1 MKILLMEDDEILN
14 EVITTSLNEK
24 GYDVFSAYDGEEAE
38 SAICESNFDLFLFD
52 VNVPDINGFDLLKNL
67 RKRHIKVPTIF
78 ITSLDDSLDLKK
90 GFDVG
95 CDDYI
100 KKPFEFVE
108 LILRIENIRRLYK
121 LDRKHIEQISEEI
134 IYDYN
139 TSTINA
145 HNDKYILTKKELKV
159 FEYFLKNRD
168 RTISMEELSLNVWT
182 YDDSP
187 TDSTIRTYIK
197 NFRKMLG
204 SNAISTIKGLGY
216 RFN

>member
-14 EVITTSLNEK
+14 EVITTSLSEK
-24 GYDVFSAYDGEEAE
+24 GYEVFSAYDGEEAE

-52 VNVPDINGFDLLKNL
+52 VNVPDINGFDLLQNL
-67 RKRHIKVPTIF
+67 RKKHIKVPTIF

-108 LILRIENIRRLYK
+108 LTLRIENIKRLYK
-121 LDRKHIEQISEEI
+121 LDKKHIEKISAEI
-134 IYDYN
+134 VYDYN

-145 HNDKYILTKKELKV
+145 HNHKYILTKKELKV
-159 FEYFLKNRD
+159 FEYLLNNRD

-204 SNAISTIKGLGY
+204 PNAISTIKGLGY